1 MSSKDKFKP
10 CKPHQYRDPVTN
22 RCKNK
27 IRVGSP
33 KLSKNLK
40 SNYKP
45 CKSHQYR
52 NPVTNRCK
60 NRADYKGVRSPKAS
74 PKASPKR
81 NYKPC
86 KPDQYRDPITNRCK
100 NKDKVKRTPDKV
112 SKSRRNSTD
121 KVYKPCLSHQYRD
134 PVTNRCKNKDDY
146 TKNNRLRTSPENY
159 RVTPDNR
166 WNYSKKVIGNCI
178 KRSNLPLR
186 ELQIKVVQYMDDH
199 DSILVMHGTGTG
211 KTLTS
216 ITTSQ
221 CYLDKYPDRK
231 VVFVGPASLASNF
244 KKELYRYGLKNI
256 DKYFFYSFDK
266 FYLETKGGRPVDLQ
280 NSFLI
285 IDEAH
290 NLRNPLSKK
299 SKSIVEASWRADK
312 RMLLS
317 ATPFVNNLMDFIPLI
332 NIIYGKKIIGTLQ
345 EFYKGLCEQWISKK
359 TNQDNLNTLKYLMR
373 DKIDVYIN
381 MNNIDYPQR
390 FEYTFEVPMTD
401 EYYARYSR
409 IIKGENIYGILFNN
423 PDAFYNGYRRAV
435 NKAGPGYYSMKVR
448 SIVPILKNGKSIVY
462 TNWIEFGIGPITE
475 ALRESGISYRI
486 FTGDVKMDERQN
498 IVDDF
503 NNDLF
508 QVLVLTKAGGEGL
521 DLKGVT
527 SVVVMDPTWNDASLQ
542 QIIGRAIRYKSHS
555 HLPYDEQKV
564 DVYYMVLTK
573 PISIG
578 TDESLKSGDSLLY
591 NIIEKKKELNIAIM
605 AILEDMSI

>member
-74 PKASPKR
+74 PKR

-112 SKSRRNSTD
+112 SKSRRNSSD

-146 TKNNRLRTSPENY
+146 TKNNRLRTSPANY